1 MVSGNERQ
9 QWYQQSIEIT
19 AGGLKE
25 FGTTVVIAPH
35 EDDESL
41 GCGGTI
47 VLLRQM
53 GLPVH
58 VIFVSDGSKSH
69 PNSKKYPEAKLREL
83 RETEALK
90 ALQILDVAAGDAS
103 FMRLKDTAVPNQT
116 SSSFDAAV
124 GQMAEILKRISPKT
138 ILVTWEKDPHPD
150 HRSSWQIVNQAVL
163 QLKNK
168 PRVLQYLIWIWEL
181 GKQADIPQNEA
192 FRWFHVDIKTV
203 IEIKKNAIAAHA
215 SQVTRLIDDD
225 PEGFI
230 LSPEILSHF
239 NYGEELFIENTALV
253 SDHPEKANS
262 LSAEYFNE
270 FYSHGDDPWNFE
282 SSPYELTKYK
292 ATLAALPRE
301 TYKSVFEIGCS
312 IGVLTK
318 MLAPICQKLLAVE
331 PVDVPLEKAKKR
343 LKDDQHVRFE
353 KILVP
358 QDFPQENFD
367 LILLSEVGYF
377 LSREDLE
384 KLAVLM
390 TEHLEKGGQLLLVHW
405 TPVVPEFPQTGDQVH
420 NYFIDLCQQKK
431 HLKQVLHQ
439 RKEKFRL
446 DLFEKV

>member
-9 QWYQQSIEIT
+9 QWYQQSVEIT
-19 AGGLKE
+19 ADGLKE

-35 EDDESL
+35 QDDESL

-47 VLLRQM
+47 ALLRQI

-69 PNSKKYPEAKLREL
+69 PNSKKYPEAALREL

-90 ALQILDVAAGDAS
+90 ALQILDVAADNAS

-116 SSSFDAAV
+116 SSGFDAAV
-124 GQMAEILKRISPKT
+124 GQMAEILKLINPKT

-150 HRSSWQIVNQAVL
+150 HRSSWQIVDKAVL

-181 GKQADIPQNEA
+181 GKQTDLPQNETVK
-192 FRWFHVDIKTV
+192 WFHVDIKAV
-203 IEIKKNAIAAHA
+203 VEIKKKAIAAHQ
-215 SQVTRLIDDD
+215 SQVSRLIDDD

-230 LSPEILSHF
+230 LSPEILAHF
-239 NYGEELFIENTALV
+239 DYGEELFIETIPSV
-253 SDHPEKANS
+253 SGHPEKTNS

-282 SSPYELTKYK
+282 SSPYELSKYK
-292 ATLAALPRE
+292 ATLAALPRK

-318 MLAPICQKLLAVE
+318 MLVPIAQKLLAVE

-343 LKDDQHVRFE
+343 LKNDQHVRLE
-353 KILVP
+353 KMLVP
-358 QDFPQENFD
+358 QDFPQEQFD

-377 LSREDLE
+377 LSRKDLE
-384 KLAVLM
+384 KLAGLI
-390 TEHLEKGGQLLLVHW
+390 TDHLETGGQILLVHW

-420 NYFIDLCQQKK
+420 DYFIDLCQQKK
-431 HLKQVLHQ
+431 HLKHLLHQ